1 MWFYC
6 TFFSDFFFSLP
17 GNTLVLCVLMKHRKQ
32 TNLTDISLF
41 NLALSDLLFVLA
53 LPFHAHYMVAGKWTF
68 GDFMCR
74 FISTS
79 YRAGFVGSIFSMIFM
94 TLDRY
99 MVIMHALTVARYRT
113 LRAGIVLTVMIWSL
127 TFIVSL
133 PTFIFTR
140 VVNESY
146 GNACYFMTENN
157 FWQIYNLSV
166 LNILGLVLPLF
177 VMIACYSRII
187 PRLVNMRSTKRHRV
201 IRLIICIM
209 VAFFLFWAP
218 YNCSRLLDFLYSNS
232 QVEVEDIC
240 QVMANL
246 LLAGTLTETLAY
258 THCCLNP
265 VIYAFIGEKF
275 MKRVLNLLRNCF
287 PCLQSVLARDLSVGS
302 RRKSS
307 VTSRSSEVSSTVIS

>member
-1 MWFYC
+1 
-6 TFFSDFFFSLP
+6 
-17 GNTLVLCVLMKHRKQ
+17 MKHRNK

-53 LPFHAHYMVAGKWTF
+53 LPFHAHYTVAGEWIF

-74 FISTS
+74 FIYTS
-79 YRAGFVGSIFSMIFM
+79 YRAGFVSSIFSMIFM

-113 LRAGIVLTVMIWSL
+113 LRAGIVLTVTIWSL
-127 TFIVSL
+127 TFVVSL
-133 PTFIFTR
+133 PTFILTR

-146 GNACYFMTENN
+146 GNGCYFMTENN
-157 FWQIYNLSV
+157 FWHIYNLSV

-209 VAFFLFWAP
+209 MAFFLFWAP
-218 YNCSRLLDFLYSNS
+218 YDCYRLLDFLYYKS
-232 QVEVEDIC
+232 QLEGDIC

-287 PCLQSVLARDLSVGS
+287 PCQSLLVRDLSVSS
-302 RRKSS
+302 RWKSS
-307 VTSRSSEVSSTVIS
+307 VTSRSSEVSSTVVS

>member
-1 MWFYC
+1 MI
-6 TFFSDFFFSLP
+6 FFFSLP
-17 GNTLVLCVLMKHRKQ
+17 GNTLVLCVLIKHRNQ

-53 LPFHAHYMVAGKWTF
+53 LPFHAHYIMAGKWTF

-74 FISTS
+74 FIYTS
-79 YRAGFVGSIFSMIFM
+79 YRAGFVSSIFSMIFM

-113 LRAGIVLTVMIWSL
+113 LRAGIVMTAMIWSL
-127 TFIVSL
+127 TFVVSV
-133 PTFIFTR
+133 PIFIFTR
-140 VVNESY
+140 VVDESY
-146 GNACYFMTENN
+146 GNSCHFMTENI

-166 LNILGLVLPLF
+166 MNILGLVLPLF

-187 PRLVNMRSTKRHRV
+187 PRLVNMRSAKRHRV

-209 VAFFLFWAP
+209 LAFFFFWAP
-218 YNCSRLLDFLYSNS
+218 YNCYLLLAFLYDNS
-232 QVEVEDIC
+232 QIAVEDPC
-240 QVMANL
+240 QVVANL
-246 LLAGTLTETLAY
+246 LLAGTLTQTLAY

-287 PCLQSVLARDLSVGS
+287 PCRQSVLVSDLSVRS

-307 VTSRSSEVSSTVIS
+307 VASRSSEVSSTFIS